1 MAAVVHELWVQ
12 QDRNLLIMPATIPIE
27 TAAVQSL
34 FTQYLEELGPN
45 HRKGHRWC
53 QSLPRRLDNANS
65 NLGRYSATRRV
76 ARSIFFGSAPTLQSA
91 NKGIQDTHIKLG
103 CTQPGESVA
112 TFGDALRRLTD
123 QATYLYQ
130 NDRRYWYD
138 TQPSVARLA
147 QDRASQQDDDT
158 VYAKIKDYLRGEE
171 QKKDDV
177 KVKGHLKVEQ
187 RQKGDFASIHL
198 CPESGADVIDENSG
212 LRLVILKPQYPHARR
227 DQTRQQ

>member
-12 QDRNLLIMPATIPIE
+12 QDRNLLIMPSTIPIE

-34 FTQYLEELGPN
+34 FTQYLEDNWVPIIEKDIDGS
-45 HRKGHRWC
+45 

-147 QDRASQQDDDT
+147 PGSSLPA
-158 VYAKIKDYLRGEE
+158 G
-171 QKKDDV
+171 
-177 KVKGHLKVEQ
+177 
-187 RQKGDFASIHL
+187 
-198 CPESGADVIDENSG
+198 
-212 LRLVILKPQYPHARR
+212 
-227 DQTRQQ
+227 